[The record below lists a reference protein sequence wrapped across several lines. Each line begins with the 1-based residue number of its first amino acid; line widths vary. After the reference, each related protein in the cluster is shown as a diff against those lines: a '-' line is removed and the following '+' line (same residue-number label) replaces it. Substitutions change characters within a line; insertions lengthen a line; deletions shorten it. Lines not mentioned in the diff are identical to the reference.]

1 MAHIVRAVASQRAQ
15 VRPALISA
23 DDLQLIRGVLR
34 LELRNFDSIVEMQ
47 PRHVD
52 LEQAITNCRSALSY
66 IEAIAFEPTTI
77 DKGIVTALLG
87 WHRYPGNIAETR
99 GPNSTSSCDDL
110 AARVQDILLA
120 LQARV
125 QLSDDNPKLSADRP
139 VDTLRPE

>member
-1 MAHIVRAVASQRAQ
+1 MPIPFHDPHMAHIVRAVASQRAQ

-23 DDLQLIRGVLR
+23 DDLQLVRESFAWH
-34 LELRNFDSIVEMQ
+34 LESFDSMVEMQ
-47 PRHVD
+47 PGHVD

-87 WHRYPGNIAETR
+87 WHRYSGNIAETR

-125 QLSDDNPKLSADRP
+125 
-139 VDTLRPE
+139 